1 MIFPLQNPDQEV
13 PDRSQLQTHGWGG
26 LGSGPVVG
34 GSELPSE
41 QQDPCTL
48 THTHTHTHKTLS
60 ASPAFPDYLEG
71 KVFCVV
77 TVGDRWYFGFEFRTG
92 EKSPTRVSRSLH
104 KWPSWMCSSL
114 GELFHE

>member
-48 THTHTHTHKTLS
+48 THTHTPLQLVQLSLTTWGGRCSVLSQLVTDGTL
-60 ASPAFPDYLEG
+60 AL
-71 KVFCVV
+71 
-77 TVGDRWYFGFEFRTG
+77 
-92 EKSPTRVSRSLH
+92 
-104 KWPSWMCSSL
+104 SL
-114 GELFHE
+114 GRGRSSPPECPDPYTSVLPGRVVL